1 MPLSPSETTRLLDS
15 INHRPKKKLGQNFLI
30 DGNIVRKS
38 LIMADLPYRIPV
50 VEIGPGLGTLT
61 KQLLDQNHPVFAVEI
76 DTNLF
81 ANLKDEFSSFIKQG
95 KLNLINGDAVKN
107 PVGSLPDEVDE
118 FAVVANLPYAISSP
132 WMESLLNS
140 NKIPNRMVLMLQ
152 KEAVDRLNASHGTKH
167 YNALTIF
174 LRSAF
179 KQTQTH
185 PVPRQCFHPVP
196 RIDSMLVRLDR
207 LKNPFLFSKDD
218 RVLIRKIFTQR
229 RKQIGALAKK
239 ENNSVREIML
249 KWLDDMNLPSNFRPE
264 QIKSDAWRELSIKES

>member
-81 ANLKDEFSSFIKQG
+81 ANLKDEFLSFIEQG

-107 PVGSLPDEVDE
+107 PVGSLPDEVNE

-152 KEAVDRLNASHGTKH
+152 KEAVDRMNASHGTKH

-196 RIDSMLVRLDR
+196 GIDSMLVRLDR

-264 QIKSDAWRELSIKES
+264 QIKADAWRELSIKES

>member
-140 NKIPNRMVLMLQ
+140 NKIPNRMVLCSMRCIHS
-152 KEAVDRLNASHGTKH
+152 VNRF
-167 YNALTIF
+167 F
-174 LRSAF
+174 L
-179 KQTQTH
+179 
-185 PVPRQCFHPVP
+185 
-196 RIDSMLVRLDR
+196 
-207 LKNPFLFSKDD
+207 
-218 RVLIRKIFTQR
+218 
-229 RKQIGALAKK
+229 
-239 ENNSVREIML
+239 
-249 KWLDDMNLPSNFRPE
+249 
-264 QIKSDAWRELSIKES
+264 

>member
-15 INHRPKKKLGQNFLI
+15 INHSPKKKLGQNFLI

-38 LIMADLPYRIPV
+38 LTMADLPCGIPV

-61 KQLLDQNHPVFAVEI
+61 KQLLDRNHSVFAVEI
-76 DTNLF
+76 DTNLS
-81 ANLKDEFSSFIKQG
+81 ANLKDKFSSFIEQD

-107 PVGSLPDEVDE
+107 PVGNLPDEVDE

-140 NKIPNRMVLMLQ
+140 KKIPKHMVLMLQ
-152 KEAVDRLNASHGTKH
+152 KEAVDRMNASHGTKH

-174 LRSAF
+174 LRNAF

-185 PVPRQCFHPVP
+185 PVPRQCFYPVP
-196 RIDSMLVRLDR
+196 GIDSMLVRLDR
-207 LKNPFLFSKDD
+207 LENPFLFSKDD

-239 ENNSVREIML
+239 ENSSVREIML
-249 KWLDDMNLPSNFRPE
+249 KWLDDLNLPRNFRPE
-264 QIKSDAWRELSIKES
+264 QIEADAWRELTIKEN

>member
-81 ANLKDEFSSFIKQG
+81 ANLKDEFLSFIEQG

-107 PVGSLPDEVDE
+107 PVGSLPDEVNE
-118 FAVVANLPYAISSP
+118 FAVVANLPYAISPP

-152 KEAVDRLNASHGTKH
+152 KEAVDRMNASHGTKH

-196 RIDSMLVRLDR
+196 GIDSMLVRLDR

-264 QIKSDAWRELSIKES
+264 QIKADAWRELSIKES

>member
-81 ANLKDEFSSFIKQG
+81 ANLKDEFSSFIEQG

-107 PVGSLPDEVDE
+107 PVGSLPDEVNE

-152 KEAVDRLNASHGTKH
+152 KEAVDRMNAFHGTKH

-196 RIDSMLVRLDR
+196 GIDSMLVRLDR

-239 ENNSVREIML
+239 ENTSVREIML

-264 QIKSDAWRELSIKES
+264 QIKADAWRELSIKES

>member
-81 ANLKDEFSSFIKQG
+81 ANLKDEFSSFIKQS

-152 KEAVDRLNASHGTKH
+152 KEAVDRMNASHGTKH

-196 RIDSMLVRLDR
+196 GIDSMLVRLDR

>member
-107 PVGSLPDEVDE
+107 PVGSLPDEVNE

-152 KEAVDRLNASHGTKH
+152 KEAVDRMNASHGTKH

-196 RIDSMLVRLDR
+196 GIDSMLVRLDR

-264 QIKSDAWRELSIKES
+264 QIKADAWRELSIKES

>member
-152 KEAVDRLNASHGTKH
+152 KEAVDRMNASHGTKH

-185 PVPRQCFHPVP
+185 PVPRQCFHPAP
-196 RIDSMLVRLDR
+196 GIDSVLVRMDR
-207 LKNPFLFSKDD
+207 LENPFLFNKDV

-229 RKQIGALAKK
+229 RKQIGAIAKN
-239 ENNSVREIML
+239 EASSVRNKIL
-249 KWLDDMNLPSNFRPE
+249 NWLDKVNLSTKLRPE
-264 QIKSDAWRELSIKES
+264 EIEPLAWKKLAEEY

>member
-152 KEAVDRLNASHGTKH
+152 KEAVDRMNASHGTKH

-185 PVPRQCFHPVP
+185 QVPRQCFHPVP
-196 RIDSMLVRLDR
+196 GIDSMLVRLDR

>member
-81 ANLKDEFSSFIKQG
+81 ANLKDEFSSFIEQG

-107 PVGSLPDEVDE
+107 PVGSLPDEVNE

-152 KEAVDRLNASHGTKH
+152 KEAVDRMNASHGTKH

-196 RIDSMLVRLDR
+196 GIDSMLVRLDR

-264 QIKSDAWRELSIKES
+264 QIKADAWRELSIKES

>member
-81 ANLKDEFSSFIKQG
+81 ANLKDEFSSFIEQG

-107 PVGSLPDEVDE
+107 PVGSLPDEVNE

-152 KEAVDRLNASHGTKH
+152 KEAVDRMNASHGTKH

-196 RIDSMLVRLDR
+196 GIDSMLVRLDR

-239 ENNSVREIML
+239 ENTSVREIML

-264 QIKSDAWRELSIKES
+264 QIKADAWRELSIKES

>member
-152 KEAVDRLNASHGTKH
+152 KEAVDRMNASHGTKH

-196 RIDSMLVRLDR
+196 GIDSMLVRLDR

-264 QIKSDAWRELSIKES
+264 QIKSEAWRELSIKES

>member
-196 RIDSMLVRLDR
+196 GIDSMLVRLDR

>member
-1 MPLSPSETTRLLDS
+1 
-15 INHRPKKKLGQNFLI
+15 
-30 DGNIVRKS
+30 
-38 LIMADLPYRIPV
+38 MADLPCGIPV

-61 KQLLDQNHPVFAVEI
+61 KQLLDRNHSVFAVEI
-76 DTNLF
+76 DTNLS
-81 ANLKDEFSSFIKQG
+81 ANLKDKFSSFIEQD

-107 PVGSLPDEVDE
+107 PVGNLPDEVDE

-140 NKIPNRMVLMLQ
+140 KKIPKHMVLMLQ
-152 KEAVDRLNASHGTKH
+152 KEAVDRMNASHGTKH

-196 RIDSMLVRLDR
+196 GIDSMLVRLDR

>member
-152 KEAVDRLNASHGTKH
+152 KEAVDRMNASHGTKH

-196 RIDSMLVRLDR
+196 GIDSMLVRLDR

>member
-1 MPLSPSETTRLLDS
+1 
-15 INHRPKKKLGQNFLI
+15 
-30 DGNIVRKS
+30 
-38 LIMADLPYRIPV
+38 
-50 VEIGPGLGTLT
+50 
-61 KQLLDQNHPVFAVEI
+61 
-76 DTNLF
+76 
-81 ANLKDEFSSFIKQG
+81 
-95 KLNLINGDAVKN
+95 
-107 PVGSLPDEVDE
+107 
-118 FAVVANLPYAISSP
+118 
-132 WMESLLNS
+132 
-140 NKIPNRMVLMLQ
+140 MLQ
-152 KEAVDRLNASHGTKH
+152 KEAVDRMNASHGTKH

-196 RIDSMLVRLDR
+196 GIDSMLVRLDR

-239 ENNSVREIML
+239 ENTSVREIML

-264 QIKSDAWRELSIKES
+264 QIKADAWRELSIKES

>member
-152 KEAVDRLNASHGTKH
+152 KEAVDRMNASHGTKH

>member
-107 PVGSLPDEVDE
+107 PVGSLPDEVNE

-152 KEAVDRLNASHGTKH
+152 KEAVDRMNASHGTKH

-196 RIDSMLVRLDR
+196 GIDSMLVRLDR

>member
-38 LIMADLPYRIPV
+38 LTMADLPCGIPV

-61 KQLLDQNHPVFAVEI
+61 KQLLDRNHSVFAVEI

-81 ANLKDEFSSFIKQG
+81 ANLKDKFSSFIEQD

-107 PVGSLPDEVDE
+107 PVGNLPNEVDE

-132 WMESLLNS
+132 WMESLLNTK
-140 NKIPNRMVLMLQ
+140 KIPKHMVLMLQ
-152 KEAVDRLNASHGTKH
+152 KEAVDRMNASHGTKH

-174 LRSAF
+174 LRNAF
-179 KQTQTH
+179 TQTQTH

-196 RIDSMLVRLDR
+196 GIDSMLVRLDR
-207 LKNPFLFSKDD
+207 LENPFLFSKDD

-229 RKQIGALAKK
+229 RKQIGSLAKK
-239 ENNSVREIML
+239 ENSSVKEIML
-249 KWLDDMNLPSNFRPE
+249 KWLDDLNLPRNFRPE
-264 QIKSDAWRELSIKES
+264 QIAAVAWRELTIKEN

>member
-152 KEAVDRLNASHGTKH
+152 KEAVDRMNASHGTKH

-196 RIDSMLVRLDR
+196 GIDSMLVRLDR

-264 QIKSDAWRELSIKES
+264 QIKLDAWRELSIKES